1 MELLEDKMEKCRRQN
16 IETRFAS
23 YEDRILGSLSISLNK
38 SSFST
43 TVSSNTSGVSSTQ
56 VPIQP
61 TNYCTE
67 GASSVANNILRWYW
81 IIMRSFLDKQTVH
94 V

>member
-1 MELLEDKMEKCRRQN
+1 MELLQDKLEECRRQN
-16 IETRFAS
+16 IETRFACF
-23 YEDRILGSLSISLNK
+23 EDRILGSLSVSLNK
-38 SSFST
+38 YTVSA
-43 TVSSNTSGVSSTQ
+43 TVSSHTFGVSSTQ

-61 TNYCTE
+61 TNICTVS
-67 GASSVANNILRWYW
+67 ASSVANNILRWYW